1 MGTAN
6 GHQKQKD
13 EHLGRTSALS
23 ASLLERLSGEGGRQK
38 KKGAAALRLT

>member
-13 EHLGRTSALS
+13 EHLVRTSALS
-23 ASLLERLSGEGGRQK
+23 ASLLERLSGEEEIKEKRRGRRRR
-38 KKGAAALRLT
+38 G